1 MMFLRHKTPL
11 SEEEAGSKRT
21 VKSAFRRAFTITE
34 LVIVIAVVAIL
45 AAVLIPTFANI
56 IDKANESADTQTVKN
71 LNTILEANETLGDR
85 ADTVEEALAQ
95 ALEGGYKVENLT
107 PTSDG
112 YDIVWDA
119 ANNRFALID
128 KDGNKIFGDPATPD
142 NVAGTGCWQFS
153 ENYSDV
159 SDDNYLWYMSPEAQL
174 PVDGSGNLNVSTS
187 INLSAF
193 PELES
198 VTVPADA
205 SGKIDITLNS
215 DQTNLLIEG
224 TDAEPNDA
232 TINLYGKAGV
242 IGSNNNST
250 PWFGNYGMNSLH
262 IYGNV
267 GKILVK
273 SGKVVAHSGSTIRQV
288 AVQAEIL
295 NDFQG
300 TLKFPTDFSI
310 EKEQGAT
317 ISEFYLTY
325 DQVGYVYDRNN
336 SISDVLTNKNNADGS
351 VTYIYDG
358 IMRIDRFMLEGYGTK
373 EEPFLITSATD
384 LRRMGM
390 ISPVNSSATYFKLA
404 NDIVMDAFAVSVSNQ
419 IVLDLNDHSIIDNE
433 GARNISL
440 FSIKNGGSLTINGNG
455 QILAEKENSVGI
467 LFTVGENTTLKSEG
481 TLIINGG
488 SYIAK
493 GVARADKG
501 TITINGGEFRY
512 TVEYNNTS
520 FMFNYLD
527 ASYASNAA
535 KIIIY
540 GGTFVNFDPAHL
552 NTEQEE
558 ISLVADGYISTA
570 TSITG
575 SSDVE
580 YVVSKAA

>member
-1 MMFLRHKTPL
+1 MMFLRHKAPL

-21 VKSAFRRAFTITE
+21 VKSALRRAFTITE

-159 SDDNYLWYMSPEAQL
+159 SDNNYLWYMSPEAQL

-273 SGKVVAHSGSTIRQV
+273 
-288 AVQAEIL
+288 AVKSL
-295 NDFQG
+295 
-300 TLKFPTDFSI
+300 
-310 EKEQGAT
+310 
-317 ISEFYLTY
+317 LTA
-325 DQVGYVYDRNN
+325 DQ
-336 SISDVLTNKNNADGS
+336 
-351 VTYIYDG
+351 
-358 IMRIDRFMLEGYGTK
+358 
-373 EEPFLITSATD
+373 
-384 LRRMGM
+384 
-390 ISPVNSSATYFKLA
+390 
-404 NDIVMDAFAVSVSNQ
+404 
-419 IVLDLNDHSIIDNE
+419 
-433 GARNISL
+433 L
-440 FSIKNGGSLTINGNG
+440 F
-455 QILAEKENSVGI
+455 V
-467 LFTVGENTTLKSEG
+467 
-481 TLIINGG
+481 
-488 SYIAK
+488 
-493 GVARADKG
+493 R
-501 TITINGGEFRY
+501 
-512 TVEYNNTS
+512 
-520 FMFNYLD
+520 
-527 ASYASNAA
+527 
-535 KIIIY
+535 
-540 GGTFVNFDPAHL
+540 
-552 NTEQEE
+552 
-558 ISLVADGYISTA
+558 
-570 TSITG
+570 
-575 SSDVE
+575 
-580 YVVSKAA
+580 